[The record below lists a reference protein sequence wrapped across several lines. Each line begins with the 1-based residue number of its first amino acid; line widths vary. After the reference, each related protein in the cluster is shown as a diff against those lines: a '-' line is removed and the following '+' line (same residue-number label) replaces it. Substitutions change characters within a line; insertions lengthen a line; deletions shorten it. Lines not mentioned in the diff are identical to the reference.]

1 MKMKKMTAALTITVL
16 TLAVGIATADNHTSQ
31 TFTGTYDWSDGDV
44 GDLTAV
50 FESDGD
56 GAWKVKFDFNWNG
69 QDRTWTGTAKGGL
82 EDGTEVSGTAT
93 DGNRTWVFEGKIED
107 GVMSGS
113 HRENREGRKPYES
126 GTFEISR

>member
-1 MKMKKMTAALTITVL
+1 MKKTTVALTITVL
-16 TLAVGIATADNHTSQ
+16 VLTVGIATADHHGSQ
-31 TFTGTYDWSDGDV
+31 TFIGTYDWSDGDI
-44 GDLTAV
+44 GYLKAV

-69 QDRTWTGTAKGGL
+69 QDHTWTGTAKGSL
-82 EDGTEVSGTAT
+82 ANGTEVSGTAT
-93 DGNRTWVFEGKIED
+93 DGHRNWVFEGSIED

-113 HRENREGRKPYES
+113 HREIRKERNPYES